1 LAAEGDTQSAQA
13 VKRAFMHG
21 GYTAVVRWRLATL
34 LERAKSHYVSPVDEA
49 ELHAE
54 LSDREKTLTLLEEG
68 LAQRSSDLLFIQSDP
83 AFNFVH
89 EDPRYRSVI
98 QRVGLPP
105 QF

>member
-1 LAAEGDTQSAQA
+1 
-13 VKRAFMHG
+13 MHG

-49 ELHAE
+49 ELYAE
-54 LSDREKTLTLLEEG
+54 LGDREKALTLLEDG
-68 LAQRSSDLLFIQSDP
+68 LAQRSAELLFIQSDP

-98 QRVGLPP
+98 ERVGLPP